1 MEHLEMF
8 MIIYYHISYIT
19 EEKDQDLNIFLQ
31 TLRRMKVNLFSLI
44 QCITLYENISACHQ
58 AENSP
63 LKF

>member
-44 QCITLYENISACHQ
+44 QCITLYENISACH
-58 AENSP
+58 
-63 LKF
+63 

>member
-44 QCITLYENISACHQ
+44 QCITLYENISACHH